1 MLCEEFSCRPS
12 EAFREWLRSPVG
24 FLEDVIETRAYRQAK
39 AMTDAADT
47 AEAVKRLPQTPLF
60 KLVQEIDRDLAEEER
75 KR

>member
-1 MLCEEFSCRPS
+1 MLCEEFGCLPS

-47 AEAVKRLPQTPLF
+47 PEAAKRLPTTPLF
-60 KLVQEIDRDLAEEER
+60 RLVQEIDRDLAAER
-75 KR
+75 RD